1 MISKN
6 INLVV
11 NKRNDND
18 FSEEDLNLA
27 PDSYFNSIFVSDVL
41 ELSDSDEL
49 LPNVIQKIK
58 KNGVVI
64 LTGVDGLD
72 ACRKV
77 FFGESTIE
85 DASGFFGKC
94 NRINSMTS
102 IRSLLEKNGLR
113 VTFAGVDNGRYFVE
127 AQKV

>member
-11 NKRNDND
+11 NKRNEND
-18 FSEEDLNLA
+18 FNEGDLSLA

-41 ELSDSDEL
+41 ELSNNDDVMG
-49 LPNVIQKIK
+49 NVIKKIK
-58 KNGVVI
+58 KNGTI
-64 LTGVDGLD
+64 TFSGVDGLE

-77 FFGESTIE
+77 FFGETPIE
-85 DASGFFGKC
+85 DASGFFGRC

-102 IRSLLEKNGLR
+102 IRTILEKNGLQIR
-113 VTFAGVDNGRYFVE
+113 FAGVDNGRYLVE